1 MKKIVSMITII
12 SVILLSILLLASL
25 FEIIK
30 LSGIYLN
37 ILLTI
42 ATVFI
47 ASFVSLNSIVL
58 VEKKNKFAIIS
69 LGLIS
74 ISVILILLMIWVKGI
89 NSSIYNKVTWSFATI
104 SIFFNFVVN
113 FRLKLENHNLVLQG
127 LTYTFYALT
136 SLFILL
142 MINVKTISN
151 WNKVLYILIP
161 LILINLVL
169 TSILLIQSKKEDN
182 SVVISKKEYQELLKI
197 KEEYYELIKNSSLT
211 DKTNYTKE
219 SLQNN

>member
-1 MKKIVSMITII
+1 MKKIVSTITII

-25 FEIIK
+25 FEVIK
-30 LSGIYLN
+30 LSGIYLK

-42 ATVFI
+42 ATIFI
-47 ASFVSLNSIVL
+47 ASFVSLNSITL

-74 ISVILILLMIWVKGI
+74 LSVVLILLMIWIKGV

-136 SLFILL
+136 SIFILL

-151 WNKVLYILIP
+151 WDKIWYVLVP
-161 LILINLVL
+161 LILVNLVL
-169 TSILLIQSKKEDN
+169 TSILLIQGKKEDN
-182 SVVISKKEYQELLKI
+182 SVMISKKEYQELLKI
-197 KEEYYELIKNSSLT
+197 KEEYYELTKNNSLV
-211 DKTNYTKE
+211 DKVSYAK
-219 SLQNN
+219 